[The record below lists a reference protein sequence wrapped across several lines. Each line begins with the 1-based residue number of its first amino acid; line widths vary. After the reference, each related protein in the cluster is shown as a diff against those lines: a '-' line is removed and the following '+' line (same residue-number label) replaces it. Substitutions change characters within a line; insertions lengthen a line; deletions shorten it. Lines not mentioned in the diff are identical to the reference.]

1 MKMGH
6 RPGVNIAMIWGGLRQ
21 SIDLLRRP
29 SRGREEWGMPQ
40 GWKSFFSLDFARE
53 YVRSFLKLLF
63 IVNPL
68 WTFGVSFF
76 SGEKSINSIFFRWG
90 WDFLEATLVCL
101 LGMGVIRAYL
111 EAERIWISWSGR
123 DKPRHGTGW
132 YLLFLAFLIPPGLV
146 LALHWMVSLIN
157 WFYIGPAIEPRF
169 QWFYYGKEIF
179 GGWLLLLICF
189 FFKSWQDLRDAVA
202 AGQLKAEEMEK
213 ERLQALL
220 TKLKDQM
227 NPHFLFNT
235 LNTVAALIPADPNQA
250 ERVVVKLSGLFQAVL
265 AASRKTTHSLA
276 QELEFCRDYLEI
288 EQARFGTRLKVKMQ
302 AGNDREKET
311 IQLPVLIL
319 QPLVENAVKHGLSSR
334 AHGGSLWVGYAREGA
349 GLKIW
354 VEDDGVGFGN
364 SSYRGSGTALENCRK
379 RLELSYGNGATI
391 DIFPRKP
398 EGTRV
403 VMNLPGMAPDLENE
417 AT

>member
-1 MKMGH
+1 
-6 RPGVNIAMIWGGLRQ
+6 MIWGGLRQ

-111 EAERIWISWSGR
+111 EAERLWISWSGR

-334 AHGGSLWVGYAREGA
+334 AQGGSLWVGYAREGA

>member
-1 MKMGH
+1 MAH
-6 RPGVNIAMIWGGLRQ
+6 RLLGNIAIIWDDLRPA
-21 SIDLLRRP
+21 RRGD
-29 SRGREEWGMPQ
+29 RKGWGMPQ
-40 GWKSFFSLDFARE
+40 GWKKFLSLDFVRD
-53 YVRSFLKLLF
+53 YGRSFLKLLF

-68 WTFGVSFF
+68 WTLGVSFF
-76 SGEKSINSIFFRWG
+76 SGEKSIDSIFFRWG

-101 LGMGVIRAYL
+101 LGMGVIRLYL
-111 EAERIWISWSGR
+111 EVEGIWISWSGR
-123 DKPRHGTGW
+123 DRPRHGTGW
-132 YLLFLAFLIPPGLV
+132 YLLFLAFLIPPGLI
-146 LALHWMVSLIN
+146 LALHLMVSLIN
-157 WFYIGPAIEPRF
+157 WIYIGPAIEPRF

-202 AGQLKAEEMEK
+202 AGQLKTEEMEK

-235 LNTVAALIPADPNQA
+235 LNTVAALIPADPVQA
-250 ERVVVKLSGLFQAVL
+250 ERVIVKLSGLFQAVL
-265 AASRKTTHSLA
+265 AASRKSAHSLA
-276 QELEFCRDYLEI
+276 QELDFCRDYLEI
-288 EQARFGTRLKVKMQ
+288 EQARFGSRLKVTIQ
-302 AGNDREKET
+302 AGGEREKEM
-311 IQLPVLIL
+311 IQVPVLIL

-334 AHGGSLWVGYAREGA
+334 AQGGSLWVGWIRQGS
-349 GLKIW
+349 GVKLW

-379 RLELSYGNGATI
+379 RLELSYINGGTI
-391 DIFPRKP
+391 EILPRVP
-398 EGTRV
+398 QGTRM
-403 VMNLPGMAPDLENE
+403 VMHLTGLTPDLKKE

>member
-40 GWKSFFSLDFARE
+40 GWKSFFSLDFARG

-111 EAERIWISWSGR
+111 EAERLWISWSGR